1 MIEWLEQSDSMGF
14 IGLISSCERFRIR
27 EEHPF
32 TGGWRLFDY
41 GGDDVLPCGR
51 PWLRRTKLP
60 GGRKQPAEKNFSSL
74 EAAKRTAERRFED
87 KRKFDEILA
96 KKRRESQ

>member
-1 MIEWLEQSDSMGF
+1 
-14 IGLISSCERFRIR
+14 
-27 EEHPF
+27 
-32 TGGWRLFDY
+32 
-41 GGDDVLPCGR
+41 
-51 PWLRRTKLP
+51 LRRTKLP
-60 GGRKQPAEKNFSSL
+60 GGRKQPAEMNFSSL